1 MDEEAA
7 PTEWG
12 SEKVFLSGAD
22 GKLWPMFFFS
32 VLLVAALNFYAV
44 SREPDRVMI
53 DELHEHENEV
63 VRVEGIMVS
72 WVEDPYSD
80 GSLRLDIIIQD
91 ETGVAEVRWFNF
103 GDVPTIGSTISAV
116 GDVRQW
122 EGRFWIQSLGNG
134 ALQWDASDIVEP
146 TNVPLAIIGQDAEPF
161 VNQTITV
168 EGYITKTVH
177 PDTVWTSAYIADH
190 PNYAN
195 SKHQLRL
202 FISSASGSWIEAGS
216 KITVQGQ
223 IRFEEREFRYV
234 MYTQGPEMMVD
245 YTVIPSLSEL
255 EWDEQDTW
263 GYEMNKLVTIDG
275 IPYQD
280 VNGDW
285 LIQGPEAHQHIC
297 ILPSE
302 RLLENNA
309 SSFSGIE
316 GTWTGRLVWRGD
328 IDDVC
333 IDDGGE
339 YTSDAVIGVEDLLF
353 QIVSYPSTYI
363 DDDSMQ
369 WNVTGY
375 LAESLSPED
384 SSASVRDA
392 QSWKDDKVSV
402 YVQFQSSRQEWIEE
416 GQRLEMTV
424 TVSWSPEYGSLNLVA
439 QQWTLQGNPLP
450 AETLSWDTDV
460 VVWGYA
466 ENNLVYIEGKML
478 DADGSGVTWIVR
490 PGTSDRVC
498 AETQGLANLSL
509 AAMNHS
515 QPWYG
520 RLIEKQDIN
529 NRTNFLCLSHASAM
543 DSDGDGL
550 SDYSENEVH
559 ETDVN
564 EVDSDGDGFTD
575 TEEVLANSDPIDGES
590 TPDNCC
596 GTGEG

>member
-1 MDEEAA
+1 MGEDRA
-7 PTEWG
+7 PAEWD
-12 SEKVFLSGAD
+12 SSKVFLSGAD

-53 DELHEHENEV
+53 GELHEHENEV
-63 VRVEGIMVS
+63 VRIEGTMVS

-80 GSLRLDIIIQD
+80 GSQRLDIIVQD
-91 ETGVAEVRWFNF
+91 DTGVAEVRWFKF

-134 ALQWDASDIVEP
+134 ALQWKASDVAE
-146 TNVPLAIIGQDAEPF
+146 TEEVPLALIGQDAEPYL
-161 VNQTITV
+161 NQTITV

-202 FISSASGSWIEAGS
+202 FISSSSGTWIEAGS

-223 IRFEEREFRYV
+223 VRFEEREFRYV
-234 MYTQGPEMMVD
+234 MYTQGPEIMVD
-245 YTVIPSLSEL
+245 YTVIPTLAEL
-255 EWDEQDTW
+255 DWNEKDTW
-263 GYEMNKLVTIDG
+263 GYEMNKLVQIDG
-275 IPYQD
+275 IPSQD
-280 VNGDW
+280 ESGSW
-285 LIQGPEAHQHIC
+285 WIQGPASHQKIC
-297 ILPSE
+297 ILPGD
-302 RLLENNA
+302 RLLEDNA
-309 SSFSGIE
+309 STFDGID
-316 GTWTGRLVWRGD
+316 GTWTGRLVWSSA

-339 YTSDAVIGVEDLLF
+339 ASNEPIIGVEDLLY
-353 QIVSYPSTYI
+353 QIVTYPAQYI
-363 DDDSMQ
+363 DDESKE

-384 SSASVRDA
+384 DSASVRDA
-392 QSWKDDKVSV
+392 KSWRDDKVSV
-402 YVQFQSSRQEWIEE
+402 YVEFQSSRQQWIEE

-424 TVSWSPEYGSLNLVA
+424 SVGWNPAYGSLNLVA
-439 QQWTLQGNPLP
+439 KQWTAQGDPIAP
-450 AETLSWDTDV
+450 ETLSWDSDV
-460 VVWGYA
+460 TIWGYSK
-466 ENNLVYIEGKML
+466 NNLVYIDGNMI
-478 DADGSGVTWIVR
+478 DSNGSGETWIVR

-498 AETQGLANLSL
+498 AETQNLQNLSL
-509 AAMNHS
+509 QAMNHS
-515 QPWYG
+515 QPWLG

-529 NRTNFLCLSHASAM
+529 NRTTYLCLSAAGAE

-550 SDYSENEVH
+550 SDYSEQEVYG
-559 ETDVN
+559 TDFN
-564 EVDSDGDGFTD
+564 AVDSDGDGFTD
-575 TEEVLANSDPIDGES
+575 TEEALADSDPLVAES
-590 TPDNCC
+590 TPN
-596 GTGEG
+596 T